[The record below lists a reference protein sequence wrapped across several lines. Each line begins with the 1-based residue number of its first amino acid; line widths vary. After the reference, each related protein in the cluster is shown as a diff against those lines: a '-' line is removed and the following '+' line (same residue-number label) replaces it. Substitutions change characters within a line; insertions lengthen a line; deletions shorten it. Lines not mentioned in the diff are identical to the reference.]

1 MTAFISTIRTLR
13 TLKTFN
19 LRRLAT
25 AVILSS
31 VLVLQIGCAS
41 SNNSAASRSPA
52 DAAAGASSPVAPN
65 ATPSNPAA
73 PTKTADATVPPSEP
87 SIPAEKFDVV
97 LVGSELEGIY
107 LARTAADAGLSVKV
121 IDPREQ
127 PGGQL
132 LQGEM
137 LFLDAVLDKMGKGKL
152 IAQGSMKELMTG
164 FRSGK
169 IRKLS
174 EFTDYYQQLA
184 DGIPIESG
192 IRIQD
197 IAQQPGLN
205 GEPLIASVTYE
216 TPDGTIHRLE
226 ADYWVENT
234 DFGALADKLG
244 ASAQPGAGAYFGSTS
259 VEYMGA
265 GMMMKFKN
273 VDWRKFQNHGYATV
287 NESYGVGVVSVTQ
300 KYTPSSDRVLL
311 RGLNAVNQRDGEVLI
326 NALLVYQ
333 VDPSSDES
341 VTDAVDI
348 GKKETDL
355 ILQHFRK
362 NMAGWEN
369 AELNGYPNYL
379 YIREFNH
386 YEADYMLQV
395 SDMLGGRMFY
405 DNVSI
410 AGYPLDLQGVMHVKW
425 GTEIGRPDKYGM
437 PLRSF
442 LLRGYENVILAG
454 KNVGASAIAYGSA
467 RIQQNTSIAAEAIGA
482 VIGHL
487 QGTGKK
493 LKELQPEDWPELHRY
508 LESARDLKLTGVQAI
523 NRIADWTP
531 EEIGKLNI
539 GQINYTIFE
548 RTGKK

>member
-1 MTAFISTIRTLR
+1 LTAYTPNLSPRLR
-13 TLKTFN
+13 TIAW
-19 LRRLAT
+19 RRLAMT
-25 AVILSS
+25 ALCS
-31 VLVLQIGCAS
+31 LLFMQMGCAS
-41 SNNSAASRSPA
+41 SAPSAATHPTDSEVGSSSS
-52 DAAAGASSPVAPN
+52 AAPD
-65 ATPSNPAA
+65 ATPSNPNAPSLDDAA
-73 PTKTADATVPPSEP
+73 VSPTEP

-97 LVGSELEGIY
+97 LVGSELEGMY
-107 LARTAADAGLSVKV
+107 LARSAADEGLSVKV

-137 LFLDAVLDKMGKGKL
+137 LFLDAVLDNMGKGKL
-152 IAQGSMKELMTG
+152 IAQGRVKELMTG

-174 EFTDYYQQLA
+174 EFTDYYRQLA

-192 IRIQD
+192 IRIRD
-197 IAQQPGLN
+197 IQQQPGLN
-205 GEPLIASVTYE
+205 GEPRIESVTYE
-216 TPDGTIHRLE
+216 AQDGTIHRLK

-234 DFGALADKLG
+234 DFAALVGKLG
-244 ASAQPGAGAYFGSTS
+244 VSAQPGVGAYFGSTS

-273 VDWRKFQNHGYATV
+273 VDWKKFQNHGYATV
-287 NESYGVGVVSVTQ
+287 NDSYGVGVVSVTQ
-300 KYTPSSDRVLL
+300 KYAPASDRVLL
-311 RGLNAVNQRDGEVLI
+311 RGLNAVNQRDGEVLV

-333 VDPSSDES
+333 VDPSDEES
-341 VTDAVDI
+341 IADALEI
-348 GKKETDL
+348 GRQETDQ

-362 NMAGWEN
+362 HMAGWEN

-379 YIREFNH
+379 YIREYNH

-395 SDMLGGRMFY
+395 SDMLGGRTFY
-405 DNVSI
+405 DDVSI

-442 LLRGYENVILAG
+442 LLRDCENVILAG

-467 RIQQNTSIAAEAIGA
+467 RIQQNTSIGAEAIGA

-487 QGTGKK
+487 HGAKK

-508 LESARDLKLTGVQAI
+508 LESARDLKLTGVQGL

-531 EEIGKLNI
+531 EEIDKLNV

>member
-1 MTAFISTIRTLR
+1 MTAFTSRIRFDYR
-13 TLKTFN
+13 LKSN
-19 LRRLAT
+19 PLRRLAMT
-25 AVILSS
+25 VLSS

-41 SNNSAASRSPA
+41 VGNSDASRSP
-52 DAAAGASSPVAPN
+52 DTIAGTSSPAASSA
-65 ATPSNPAA
+65 SPADPA
-73 PTKTADATVPPSEP
+73 SPKPAESTGLPASPE
-87 SIPAEKFDVV
+87 IPAEKYDVV
-97 LVGSELEGIY
+97 LIGSELEGMY
-107 LARTAADAGLSVKV
+107 LARAAADEGLSVKV
-121 IDPREQ
+121 IDPRES

-152 IAQGSMKELMTG
+152 IAQGNVKELMTD

-174 EFTDYYQQLA
+174 EFTDYYQRLA
-184 DGIPIESG
+184 NGIPIESG

-197 IAQQPGLN
+197 IQQLPGLN
-205 GEPLIASVTYE
+205 GEPHISSVTYAAL
-216 TPDGTIHRLE
+216 DGTIHRIE

-234 DFGALADKLG
+234 DFGALAGKLG

-287 NESYGVGVVSVTQ
+287 NESYGIGVVSVTQ
-300 KYTPSSDRVLL
+300 KYTPSNDRVLL

-333 VDPSSDES
+333 VDPSDEES
-341 VTDAVDI
+341 VADAIDI
-348 GKKETDL
+348 GKRETDL

-442 LLRGYENVILAG
+442 LLRDYENVILAG

-482 VIGHL
+482 VIGRLH
-487 QGTGKK
+487 GTGKK

-508 LESARDLKLTGVQAI
+508 LETARDLKLAGVQAI

-531 EEIGKLNI
+531 EEIDKLNV

>member
-1 MTAFISTIRTLR
+1 MLKFAKCWRTIAAP
-13 TLKTFN
+13 
-19 LRRLAT
+19 LAM
-25 AVILSS
+25 AALLS
-31 VLVLQIGCAS
+31 LLILQIGCAS
-41 SNNSAASRSPA
+41 GGNSAATNPPETMT
-52 DAAAGASSPVAPN
+52 GAPSSIPPN
-65 ATPSNPAA
+65 AS
-73 PTKTADATVPPSEP
+73 PTDSGMPNNDGSTVPPTASDL
-87 SIPAEKFDVV
+87 PAEKFDIV
-97 LVGSELEGIY
+97 LIGSELEGMY
-107 LARTAADAGLSVKV
+107 LARAAADEGLSVKV

-137 LFLDAVLDKMGKGKL
+137 LFLDAVLDNMGKGKL
-152 IAQGSMKELMTG
+152 IAQGRVKELMTG

-174 EFTDYYQQLA
+174 EFTDYYRQLA

-192 IRIQD
+192 VRIQD
-197 IAQQPGLN
+197 VEQQPGLN
-205 GEPLIASVTYE
+205 GEPRIASVVYQTQ
-216 TPDGTIHRLE
+216 DGTTHRLE

-234 DFGALADKLG
+234 DFAALVGKLG
-244 ASAQPGAGAYFGSTS
+244 VTAQPGAGAYFGSTS

-287 NESYGVGVVSVTQ
+287 NDSYGVGVVSVTQ

-326 NALLVYQ
+326 NALLLYQ
-333 VDPSSDES
+333 VDPSDDQS
-341 VTDAVDI
+341 VADALDI
-348 GKKETDL
+348 GKRETDL

-362 NMAGWEN
+362 NMAGWDK

-379 YIREFNH
+379 YIREYNH

-442 LLRGYENVILAG
+442 LLRDYENVILAG

-487 QGTGKK
+487 HGNGKK
-493 LKELQPEDWPELHRY
+493 LKELQQEDWPELHQY
-508 LESARDLKLTGVQAI
+508 LESSRELKLTGVKAL
-523 NRIADWTP
+523 NRIADWSP
-531 EEIGKLNI
+531 DEIDKLNI